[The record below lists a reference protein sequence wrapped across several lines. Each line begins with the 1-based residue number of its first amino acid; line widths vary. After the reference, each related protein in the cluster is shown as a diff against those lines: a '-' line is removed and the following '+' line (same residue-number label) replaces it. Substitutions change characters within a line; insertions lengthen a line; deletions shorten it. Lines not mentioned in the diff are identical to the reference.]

1 MVFWDMKA
9 TLGEKI
15 GMTQIFDDKGNV
27 IPVTVVRCNGTIV
40 VGIRTKEKDGY
51 NAVVLGYGVAKHP
64 NLPYGGIFKKLNIA
78 PMKIMKEIKRENTE
92 GINIRDVMTVSQ
104 FKVGEMVCVTGISK
118 GKGFQG
124 PIKRW
129 GFTRGPMSHGSK
141 SHRVQGSIGSSADPG
156 RVWKGKKMAGKTGAD
171 KVTLKNLSIVK
182 IDEDQNLIYL
192 KGTVPGIKGG
202 FLVIKG

>member
-9 TLGEKI
+9 ILGEKI

-27 IPVTVVRCNGTIV
+27 IPVTVVRCNSTVV

-64 NLPYGGIFKKLNIA
+64 NLPYRGIFKKLNIA
-78 PMKIMKEIKRENTE
+78 PVKIMKEIRRENTE

-141 SHRVQGSIGSSADPG
+141 SHRVQGS
-156 RVWKGKKMAGKTGAD
+156 
-171 KVTLKNLSIVK
+171 
-182 IDEDQNLIYL
+182 
-192 KGTVPGIKGG
+192 
-202 FLVIKG
+202 

>member
-1 MVFWDMKA
+1 MKA
-9 TLGEKI
+9 ILGEKI
-15 GMTQIFDDKGNV
+15 EMTQIFDGKGNV
-27 IPVTVVRCNGTIV
+27 IPVTVVRCNGTTV
-40 VGIRTKEKDGY
+40 VDIRTKEKNGY
-51 NAVVLGYGVAKHP
+51 NAVVLGYGMAKHP
-64 NLPYGGIFKKLNIA
+64 NLPYRGIFKKLNIA
-78 PMKIMKEIKRENTE
+78 PVRIMKEIRRENTE
-92 GINIRDVMTVSQ
+92 GINIRDVVSVSQ
-104 FKVGEMVCVTGISK
+104 FKVSETVCVTGISK

-192 KGTVPGIKGG
+192 KGPVPGIKGG